1 MNWRLGLFMNS
12 DRVSGQTSTQHKRNI
27 LDAPKPT
34 HSRNQWRRV
43 HKVSRNTCPNS
54 SVLNVKNDTITDHTY
69 LTPFLDAE
77 AYPMT
82 DIFPNSP
89 HRCGQ
94 TYRKGPHHHV
104 TEIFFFLSNR
114 LLTPFQN
121 AKSSGVF
128 VWMKMIFFES
138 NSASCLG

>member
-1 MNWRLGLFMNS
+1 MPYRVVLLFKILLLTPKWQAWLLILFMNWRLGLFMNS

-34 HSRNQWRRV
+34 YSRNQWRRV

-104 TEIFFFLSNR
+104 FSSKYFFSFLTGS
-114 LLTPFQN
+114 
-121 AKSSGVF
+121 
-128 VWMKMIFFES
+128 
-138 NSASCLG
+138 